1 MLGLHAMTSGFW
13 GPPTSSVD
21 WCEVNYQVTPYV
33 AELWNTLSS
42 LAMVLA
48 GALGCWLNRRA
59 LPRRFL
65 AAYGLLMVVGFG
77 SIAFHATLR
86 FELQML
92 DELPMLY
99 LVTFI
104 VYLLVE
110 RGPIRRFGAWFPW
123 GLVGYDVFLTILC
136 TVSRGRLEFWVFQLS
151 FGSLELWSLWRVF
164 RIYRGSK
171 SLAQRRLFRLGMGAY
186 LLGIVVW
193 FCDLRFCAELG
204 TWLPLHGIP
213 NPQLHAWWHVLVA
226 GGFYGLLLFIAS
238 GSGSSPV
245 APASS
250 PESPTAAA
258 P

>member
-1 MLGLHAMTSGFW
+1 MLDLHAMTAGFW

-21 WCEVNYQVTPYV
+21 WCEADYQVTPYV
-33 AELWNTLSS
+33 AEFWNTLSS
-42 LAMVLA
+42 LALVVA
-48 GALGCWLNRRA
+48 GTLGLWLNRV

-65 AAYGLLMVVGFG
+65 AAYGLLAVVGLG
-77 SIAFHATLR
+77 SMAFHATLR

-99 LVTFI
+99 LVTLI

-110 RGPIRRFGAWFPW
+110 HGPVRRLGAWFPW

-136 TVSRGRLEFWVFQLS
+136 SGSRGRLQFWLFQLS
-151 FGSLELWSLWRVF
+151 FGSLEVWSLWRVSLSF
-164 RIYRGSK
+164 RRSEN
-171 SLAQRRLFRLGMGAY
+171 LAQRRLFRFGMSAY
-186 LLGIVVW
+186 LLGIAVL
-193 FCDLRFCAELG
+193 FCDLQFCAQLG

-226 GGFYGLLLFIAS
+226 CGFYALVLFIARDRA
-238 GSGSSPV
+238 V
-245 APASS
+245 I
-250 PESPTAAA
+250 AAA